1 MKKEEESGYE
11 YTDRLFKMI
20 GKNPKHTLPLQE
32 AVDYIK
38 FYGLNDLLI
47 AQGRIGIVGKA
58 AIDRLDKALVWE
70 GYQVIRQK
78 RERDKK

>member
-1 MKKEEESGYE
+1 MKKENEDGYE

-20 GKNPKHTLPLQE
+20 GNHPEHSLPLQE

-38 FYGLNDLLI
+38 FYGLKGLLQ
-47 AQGRIGIVGKA
+47 AQGRIGFVGQA

-70 GYQVIRQK
+70 GYQVK
-78 RERDKK
+78 R

>member
-11 YTDRLFKMI
+11 YTERLYKMI
-20 GKNPKHTLPLQE
+20 VKNPKHTLPLQE

-38 FYGLNDLLI
+38 FYGLRNLFI
-47 AQGRIGIVGKA
+47 AHGSKGYIGKV
-58 AIDRLDKALVWE
+58 AIDRLDKALVRE